1 MIFPARSREFLSDD
15 LFLLPLTQP
24 VPAFPKADAH
34 ERWRSRQVVKAE
46 VCKTAIAGSIPASAS
61 IVDCEKVGTDPFV
74 PCQGSFADERIFGR
88 ILISDAEAEESGTV
102 EAG

>member
-1 MIFPARSREFLSDD
+1 M
-15 LFLLPLTQP
+15 
-24 VPAFPKADAH
+24 
-34 ERWRSRQVVKAE
+34 VKAE